1 MSTKWTRVLQSTL
14 ATALGV
20 QSQKNREKDFEEGN
34 AGVFI
39 AAGILFTALFIASV
53 LAVVNG
59 VTS

>member
-14 ATALGV
+14 AAALGV

-34 AGVFI
+34 AGGFI

-53 LAVVNG
+53 LAVVNW

>member
-1 MSTKWTRVLQSTL
+1 MDTSSAKHTCSRVRRTKPKRTVRKT
-14 ATALGV
+14 
-20 QSQKNREKDFEEGN
+20 FEEGN

-53 LAVVNG
+53 LAVVNW

>member
-1 MSTKWTRVLQSTL
+1 MSTKWTRVLRSTL
-14 ATALGV
+14 AAALGV

-53 LAVVNG
+53 LAVVNW